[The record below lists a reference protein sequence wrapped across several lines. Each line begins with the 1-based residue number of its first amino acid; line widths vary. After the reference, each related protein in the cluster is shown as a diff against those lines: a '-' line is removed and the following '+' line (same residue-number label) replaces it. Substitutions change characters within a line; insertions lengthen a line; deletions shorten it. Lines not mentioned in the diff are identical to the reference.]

1 MVQFPAGLIDTHTD
15 DVRGPVQHVR
25 TALRLEAIGTLAS
38 SCLIQIKHHHGR
50 IILSLTKDQ
59 MPAERLAAEP
69 GTISHVFGR

>member
-1 MVQFPAGLIDTHTD
+1 
-15 DVRGPVQHVR
+15 VRGPIQHVR
-25 TALRLEAIGTLAS
+25 TALHLEPIGPLAS

-59 MPAERLAAEP
+59 IPAERLAAGP